1 MHEQLP
7 LPFDLPDE
15 IGDSDGNLDNLDTF
29 YTMSDII
36 SEGSCPACESG
47 GHSDCYVTGESEE
60 LLTEGGLSCCCRKDV
75 GEGSPDEPTG
85 KSFVDRV
92 KDASAITDVQST
104 GRKRAAIA
112 YPITEGMICEWSGLG
127 KAGGGVETIVGCRE
141 NPATDRHHGPDK
153 NTLNNTEGN
162 VHRICSTCHNRWHTA
177 NDQYYGERPPGTE
190 PFIPLDPNQ
199 WGIHDPDT
207 QATNEDYLQSEIKWS
222 MRKTKKARD

>member
-15 IGDSDGNLDNLDTF
+15 IGDSDGNMDDLDSF
-29 YTMSDII
+29 YTMSDVINQ
-36 SEGSCPACESG
+36 GSCPACESG
-47 GHSDCYVTGESEE
+47 GHSDCYVPGESEDSPGE
-60 LLTEGGLSCCCRKDV
+60 DRYSCCCRKDV
-75 GEGSPDEPTG
+75 GESLDEPTG

-127 KAGGGVETIVGCRE
+127 KAGGGVVPIIGCRDGI
-141 NPATDRHHGPDK
+141 AKDRHHGPDK

-162 VHRICSTCHNRWHTA
+162 VHRICNFCHGRWHTL
-177 NDQYYGERPPGTE
+177 NDEFYGTRPSGTE
-190 PFIPLDPNQ
+190 PFIPLDPHQ
-199 WGIHDPDT
+199 WTLHDSET
-207 QATNEDYLQSEIKWS
+207 KATNEEYLENELMWS
-222 MRKTKKARD
+222 MRKVKRVKD